1 MQHRLTLRL
10 LSQAAF
16 AAVLLLGAATAKAE
30 TQAPTEDAG
39 QLVKADTI
47 NTFSGAFLAAR
58 TADVDQDY
66 ANAVILYKRALD
78 FDAEN
83 ADIEQ
88 RLMISYLL
96 NGDFKD
102 GARLAEKLKKDD
114 SIERVTTV
122 IRGLNAIKGK
132 EYNAAKQ
139 ILKYEGPNDLDK
151 MMNELLIAWAEAGAG
166 KPKEGIA
173 LINKMKGP
181 KWYGIF
187 KNYNAGAMSLV
198 AGDIAGA
205 RKYWNDAILDR
216 PGGAT
221 APDTY
226 FRSVLALAAL
236 EAGQGNTRKAL
247 DAISVGDDFFNN
259 YAPLKALRDEVNK
272 GGKPAQQITNATE
285 GAAGVLF
292 SIGGALNRGGS
303 EDIVS
308 LYLQAARALDPKSA
322 DTLILLGGIAEDQ
335 KKTEKAI
342 AYYKDVPEG
351 SPMRRLSELQLALTL
366 SSTGEVDQAK
376 QHMDKL
382 IAADPTDIRSYLTYG
397 AILSDAKD
405 YKAMAANYDKAVEV
419 IGPVPR
425 QNDWQVFFQRGIA
438 YERLKEWPK
447 AEPNF
452 LKALELSPDQ
462 PQVLNY
468 LGYSWVDM
476 NMNLDKGLEMI
487 QKAVDLRPDD
497 GYIVDSLGWAYYR
510 MGRYDDA
517 VNELERAIQL
527 NASDPTINDHLG
539 DAYWR
544 VGRKLEAIYQWNQT
558 LAFKPEEGEIVKIQN
573 KIANGLPPIQDEDA
587 QSSSTHDAPTPPP
600 AEEDVPGKNK
610 S

>member
-16 AAVLLLGAATAKAE
+16 AAVLLLGAATAQAE
-30 TQAPTEDAG
+30 TQAPTGDAG
-39 QLVKADTI
+39 QLVKADSI

-102 GARLAEKLKKDD
+102 GAKLAEKLKKDD

-187 KNYNAGAMSLV
+187 KNYNAGAMSLI
-198 AGDIAGA
+198 AGDIPGA

-259 YAPLKALRDEVNK
+259 YAPLKALRDEVSK

-335 KKTEKAI
+335 KKTAQAI

-366 SSTGEVDQAK
+366 SSTGELDQARE
-376 QHMDKL
+376 HMEKL
-382 IAADPTDIRSYLTYG
+382 IAADPSDIRSYLTYG

-405 YKAMAANYDKAVEV
+405 YKAMAENYDKAVDV
-419 IGPVPR
+419 IGSVPR

-452 LKALELSPDQ
+452 LKALDLSPEQ

-476 NMNLDKGLEMI
+476 NINLDKGLEMI

-558 LAFKPEEGEIVKIQN
+558 LAFKPEEGEIIKIQN
-573 KIANGLPPIQDEDA
+573 KIANGLPPIQSEDA
-587 QSSSTHDAPTPPP
+587 QSTSTHDAPTPPP